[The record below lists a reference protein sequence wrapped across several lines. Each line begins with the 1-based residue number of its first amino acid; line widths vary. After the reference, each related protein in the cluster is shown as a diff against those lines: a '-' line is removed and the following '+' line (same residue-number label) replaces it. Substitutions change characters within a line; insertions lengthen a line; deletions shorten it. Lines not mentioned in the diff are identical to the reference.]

1 MIIQTLTVNKES
13 HLDRFLKVSQKI
25 HAIKYGFQ
33 EFLQPKGEDK
43 EGNA

>member
-1 MIIQTLTVNKES
+1 MVIQSLTVNKE
-13 HLDRFLKVSQKI
+13 RPFLESLAKNQI
-25 HAIKYGFQ
+25 HVKYGFQ